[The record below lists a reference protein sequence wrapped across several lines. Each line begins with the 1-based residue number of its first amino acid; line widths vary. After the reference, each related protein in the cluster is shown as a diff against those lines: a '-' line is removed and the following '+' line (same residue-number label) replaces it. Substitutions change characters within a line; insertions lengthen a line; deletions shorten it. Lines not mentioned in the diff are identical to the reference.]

1 MAIART
7 QTLTIED
14 EYCQKF
20 ARSGALYERA
30 NEVIAGGITHDSRA
44 FSPFP
49 IYVDRADRARKWDAD
64 IEHTLEAFERAV
76 ARMQRE
82 AAV

>member
-1 MAIART
+1 M
-7 QTLTIED
+7 
-14 EYCQKF
+14 
-20 ARSGALYERA
+20 
-30 NEVIAGGITHDSRA
+30 IAGGITHDSRA

-64 IEHTLEAFERAV
+64 IEHTLEAFEPAV